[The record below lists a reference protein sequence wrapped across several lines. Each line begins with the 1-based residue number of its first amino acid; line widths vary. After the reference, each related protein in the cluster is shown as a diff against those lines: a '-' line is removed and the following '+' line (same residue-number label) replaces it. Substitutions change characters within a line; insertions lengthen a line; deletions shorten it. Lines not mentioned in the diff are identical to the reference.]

1 VILLALDTCDA
12 RGSVTVLRDEAVLS
26 LVVHESAEDYS
37 LWLLPAVDEVLK
49 TAGLGMRDVEVYAA
63 ACGPGSFTGVRVGLT
78 TVKAWNEVYGR
89 PIAAVSRLEALATQS
104 LVDTAY
110 VAAFVDAHRE
120 QVFAALYRGEDNR
133 LVRIEDEVVIA
144 PAEFVEWVGAKVG
157 TERVA
162 WVSPDMETVARAE
175 IFGAREKL
183 GDVMVRAEPKF
194 APAIGR
200 IGYRMALEKRTTDAL
215 TLDANYVR
223 RTDAEALW
231 KGGASRGR

>member
-12 RGSVTVLRDEAVLS
+12 RGSVAVLRDEEVLH
-26 LVVHESAEDYS
+26 LAMHESAEDYS
-37 LWLLPAVDEVLK
+37 VWLLPAVGEVLK
-49 TAGLGMRDVEVYAA
+49 ASSLGMRDVEVYAA

-78 TVKAWNEVYGR
+78 TVKAWSEVYGR
-89 PIAAVSRLEALATQS
+89 PITPVSRLEALATQS
-104 LVDTAY
+104 LEDTAH

-120 QVFAALYRGEDNR
+120 QVFAALYRRDGGR
-133 LVRIEDEVVIA
+133 LERIEDEVVIA
-144 PAEFVEWVGAKVG
+144 PTEFVDWVGTKVG
-157 TERVA
+157 NERVA

-175 IFGAREKL
+175 ILGAREKL
-183 GDVMVRAEPKF
+183 GDVVVRAEPKF

-223 RTDAEALW
+223 RTDAETLW